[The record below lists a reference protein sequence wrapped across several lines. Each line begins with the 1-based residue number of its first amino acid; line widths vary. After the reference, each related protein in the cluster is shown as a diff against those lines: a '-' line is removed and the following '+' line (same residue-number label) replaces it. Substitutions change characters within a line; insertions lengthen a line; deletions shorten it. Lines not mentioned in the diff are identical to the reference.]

1 MLSALVLLQEE
12 ESRGAFT
19 ECRGAFIEGGGAF
32 VEGAFRE
39 SSGAF
44 HKTTSAFGAVAA
56 PERRCSTA
64 SVKGIKGKTSWT
76 LQIHL

>member
-1 MLSALVLLQEE
+1 M
-12 ESRGAFT
+12 ESRGTFADSGG
-19 ECRGAFIEGGGAF
+19 ESMDGGGAF
-32 VEGAFRE
+32 VEGRGAFRE

>member
-1 MLSALVLLQEE
+1 M
-12 ESRGAFT
+12 ESRGAFADSGGEST
-19 ECRGAFIEGGGAF
+19 DGGGAF
-32 VEGAFRE
+32 VESRGAFQE

-56 PERRCSTA
+56 PERRYSTA

>member
-1 MLSALVLLQEE
+1 M
-12 ESRGAFT
+12 
-19 ECRGAFIEGGGAF
+19 ECRGAFIEGGGVFTEGGGAF
-32 VEGAFRE
+32 VEGRGAFRE

>member
-1 MLSALVLLQEE
+1 M
-12 ESRGAFT
+12 ESRGAF
-19 ECRGAFIEGGGAF
+19 ADSGGAF
-32 VEGAFRE
+32 VEGRGAFRE

-76 LQIHL
+76 LQIYL

>member
-1 MLSALVLLQEE
+1 M
-12 ESRGAFT
+12 ESRGAF
-19 ECRGAFIEGGGAF
+19 ADSGGAF
-32 VEGAFRE
+32 VEGRGAFRE